1 VKAVFL
7 RHYFGRRN
15 QRESVQKLNTSVRLQ
30 AVAGRKGVQGHPNIP
45 RHVLLMNAGTR
56 FAVFFF
62 VMNKNS
68 QILRRPQKLS
78 LGDLILAVS
87 SCTKSSRETVATV
100 ADLLGSGRVRVED
113 HGRFLRAK
121 VC

>member
-1 VKAVFL
+1 
-7 RHYFGRRN
+7 
-15 QRESVQKLNTSVRLQ
+15 
-30 AVAGRKGVQGHPNIP
+30 
-45 RHVLLMNAGTR
+45 MNVGTK
-56 FAVFFF
+56 FAVSTG

-68 QILRRPQKLS
+68 LILRPRQKLS

-100 ADLLGSGRVRVED
+100 ADLLGSGQVRVED